1 MDAAVDG
8 SAHLDRIRHR
18 LDRGELPGY
27 AAQEVM
33 GHALRQHH
41 TEAPPTARAASVL
54 ALFYPMGGRL
64 FLLFIQRTSPPGD
77 RHGGQVSF
85 PGGAADPAD
94 ADAAATALREA
105 REEVGVDPAAVQ
117 LLGQLTLLY
126 IPISNFLV
134 APFVGYTATRPDFVL
149 QASEVDRILELPFT
163 GFYAPD
169 AIAYRDKQLF
179 NGMQL
184 KEVPHWEVAGESVWG
199 ATAMM
204 VGELVEMGRLV
215 R

>member
-1 MDAAVDG
+1 MDAADG
-8 SAHLDRIRHR
+8 AAYLRRIRQR
-18 LDRGELPGY
+18 LDRRELPGY

-41 TEAPPTARAASVL
+41 TTAPPDARAASVL
-54 ALFYPMGGRL
+54 ALFYPTGGQL
-64 FLLFIQRTSPPGD
+64 HLLFIQRTSPPGD

-105 REEVGVDPAAVQ
+105 REEVGVEPAAVQ
-117 LLGQLTLLY
+117 LLGQLTPLY

-134 APFVGYTATRPDFVL
+134 SPFVGYTATRPDFVL

-163 GFYAPD
+163 GFYAPH

-179 NGMQL
+179 NGMRL

-204 VGELVEMGRLV
+204 VGELVEMGRG
-215 R
+215 